1 MESAPAAPDPAA
13 SEPGSSVSEAAAGAR
28 DTPVNLEPA
37 RKSDAPAPVRRQSY
51 SSSSSSRERLTE
63 NIDSGVI
70 ESTFQMEKC
79 YLIYLVY
86 RSIHAYLQVSE
97 NYLQSDIKTNC

>member
-37 RKSDAPAPVRRQSY
+37 RKSEAPASVRRQSY
-51 SSSSSSRERLTE
+51 SSSSGSRELTCLGGDPAVFGKLAE
-63 NIDSGVI
+63 LDCAISV
-70 ESTFQMEKC
+70 EEQ
-79 YLIYLVY
+79 Y
-86 RSIHAYLQVSE
+86 RSTDA
-97 NYLQSDIKTNC
+97 

>member
-51 SSSSSSRERLTE
+51 SSSSSSSRGRETWGRGRGPGE
-63 NIDSGVI
+63 WDRGGGW
-70 ESTFQMEKC
+70 E
-79 YLIYLVY
+79 
-86 RSIHAYLQVSE
+86 
-97 NYLQSDIKTNC
+97 

>member
-51 SSSSSSRERLTE
+51 SSSSSSRAIPVKKRR
-63 NIDSGVI
+63 
-70 ESTFQMEKC
+70 EKTQPSFKF
-79 YLIYLVY
+79 L
-86 RSIHAYLQVSE
+86 
-97 NYLQSDIKTNC
+97 

>member
-51 SSSSSSRERLTE
+51 SSSSSSRDCGIFTAL
-63 NIDSGVI
+63 IDNMSVCF
-70 ESTFQMEKC
+70 SSATVQM
-79 YLIYLVY
+79 
-86 RSIHAYLQVSE
+86 
-97 NYLQSDIKTNC
+97 D

>member
-37 RKSDAPAPVRRQSY
+37 RKSDAPVPVRRQSY
-51 SSSSSSRERLTE
+51 SSSSTRGRETWRRGR
-63 NIDSGVI
+63 GV
-70 ESTFQMEKC
+70 KPKKGG
-79 YLIYLVY
+79 
-86 RSIHAYLQVSE
+86 AAG
-97 NYLQSDIKTNC
+97 